1 MTKPSQHL
9 LITLLTCG
17 LLAIPF
23 AARADGDAAAR
34 KNPVSQGS
42 SVITEEALHAWFK
55 EQDKVLDEILV
66 RLSRIESL
74 VADIHQLLLRLPD
87 YGQAASAPPPVV
99 TRSAPAAQPAAAVPA
114 PTLTPTPGPVPTP
127 APVAVAKPGFLD
139 KWLPQLA
146 GASLLAL
153 LLLWWSRRR
162 ASRQIPSQETEL
174 TEEDVTDEEQISAVE
189 PHATEEQPAPQPVA
203 TEATTPSVAPAA
215 PPKPATPEPKPVT
228 PAPATAVKSAP
239 PLVAPALSSQSDQAL
254 ELAEIMLAMGLGSGA
269 AQTLAEQIQNEPKQA
284 LRHWLKLLE
293 IYRKNGQQEEF
304 ERSAEELRQHFN
316 VQPEDWKESADAYRG
331 IESFPHIAKRLT
343 ELWRTPD
350 CLIYMQNLLDD
361 NRGGA
366 RAGFPQT
373 VAEEL
378 LLLTGM
384 LKFADSPA

>member
-1 MTKPSQHL
+1 LTKPSQHL

-17 LLAIPF
+17 LLAVPF
-23 AARADGDAAAR
+23 AARAEGNTAAG
-34 KNPVSQGS
+34 KVPLSQGA
-42 SVITEEALHAWFK
+42 SVITEDALHAWFK

-74 VADIHQLLLRLPD
+74 VADIHQLLIRLPD
-87 YGQAASAPPPVV
+87 YGQTTSAPPPVV
-99 TRSAPAAQPAAAVPA
+99 ALSAPAAQPAASAPA
-114 PTLTPTPGPVPTP
+114 PAFDPTP
-127 APVAVAKPGFLD
+127 APVAEAKPGFLD

-146 GASLLAL
+146 GAGLLAL
-153 LLLWWSRRR
+153 LLFWWSRRR
-162 ASRQIPSQETEL
+162 ASRQMPAP
-174 TEEDVTDEEQISAVE
+174 DEFPEKNLGGDNHASTLE
-189 PHATEEQPAPQPVA
+189 SHATEEQPAHVLVTAPVA
-203 TEATTPSVAPAA
+203 AKPTADLLPKVALPAPDTEATVRSAPAF
-215 PPKPATPEPKPVT
+215 TT
-228 PAPATAVKSAP
+228 PAP
-239 PLVAPALSSQSDQAL
+239 SSQSDQAL

-316 VQPEDWKESADAYRG
+316 VQPEDWKAGAETYRG
-331 IESFPHIAKRLT
+331 LESFPHIAKRLT
-343 ELWRTPD
+343 DLWRKPD

-384 LKFADSPA
+384 LKSEDGPA

>member
-1 MTKPSQHL
+1 LTKPSQHL

-17 LLAIPF
+17 LLAVPL
-23 AARADGDAAAR
+23 AAHAEGNAAAG
-34 KNPVSQGS
+34 KTQATQGATG
-42 SVITEEALHAWFK
+42 ITEEALHAWFK

-74 VADIHQLLLRLPD
+74 VNDIHQLLIRLPD

-99 TRSAPAAQPAAAVPA
+99 ARSTPATKPAVSA
-114 PTLTPTPGPVPTP
+114 PTLAPAPIP
-127 APVAVAKPGFLD
+127 APVAEARPSFLD

-146 GASLLAL
+146 GAGLLAL
-153 LLLWWSRRR
+153 LLFWWSRRR
-162 ASRQIPSQETEL
+162 ASREIPSPETQL
-174 TEEDVTDEEQISAVE
+174 PEEDVTDEEQVSLVE
-189 PHATEEQPAPQPVA
+189 PHATEEQPTPQPVVA
-203 TEATTPSVAPAA
+203 TAAATAA
-215 PPKPATPEPKPVT
+215 PPKPAV
-228 PAPATAVKSAP
+228 PAPETAEKRSPA
-239 PLVAPALSSQSDQAL
+239 LVAPAISNQSDQAL

-269 AQTLAEQIQNEPKQA
+269 AQTLAEQIRNEPKQA

-316 VQPEDWKESADAYRG
+316 VQPEDWKAKADAYRG

-350 CLIYMQNLLDD
+350 CMVYMQNLLDD

-384 LKFADSPA
+384 LKSADSPA

>member
-17 LLAIPF
+17 LLAVPL
-23 AARADGDAAAR
+23 AAHAEGNAVAGKTQA
-34 KNPVSQGS
+34 SQGATG
-42 SVITEEALHAWFK
+42 ITEEALHAWFK

-74 VADIHQLLLRLPD
+74 VADIHQLLIRLPD

-99 TRSAPAAQPAAAVPA
+99 ARSAPATQPAASVPA
-114 PTLTPTPGPVPTP
+114 PVSVTPP
-127 APVAVAKPGFLD
+127 APVTEAKPSFLD

-146 GASLLAL
+146 GAGLLAL

-162 ASRQIPSQETEL
+162 ASREIPSPESEFP
-174 TEEDVTDEEQISAVE
+174 EEDVADEEQVSVVE
-189 PHATEEQPAPQPVA
+189 PHATEERPAPQPVVA
-203 TEATTPSVAPAA
+203 TAPAPTVAPAA
-215 PPKPATPEPKPVT
+215 PPIVAA
-228 PAPATAVKSAP
+228 PAPETAVKSSPAV
-239 PLVAPALSSQSDQAL
+239 VAPALVAPVISSQSDQAL

-316 VQPEDWKESADAYRG
+316 VQPEDWKASADAYRG

-384 LKFADSPA
+384 LKSTNGPA

>member
-1 MTKPSQHL
+1 MTKLSQHL

-17 LLAIPF
+17 LLAVPLV
-23 AARADGDAAAR
+23 ARAEGNTAAG
-34 KNPVSQGS
+34 KVPLSQVA
-42 SVITEEALHAWFK
+42 SVITEDALHAWFK

-74 VADIHQLLLRLPD
+74 VADIHQLLIRLPD

-99 TRSAPAAQPAAAVPA
+99 ARSTPAAQQPVALAPA
-114 PTLTPTPGPVPTP
+114 PASTPSP
-127 APVAVAKPGFLD
+127 APLAETNPGFLN

-146 GASLLAL
+146 GAGLLAL
-153 LLLWWSRRR
+153 LLFWWSRRR
-162 ASRQIPSQETEL
+162 ASRQMPSPDEL
-174 TEEDVTDEEQISAVE
+174 PEEDLEGDDQASALE
-189 PHATEEQPAPQPVA
+189 PHATEEQPAPVLVTAPV
-203 TEATTPSVAPAA
+203 VAEPAA
-215 PPKPATPEPKPVT
+215 DLLPKVAIPVPDT
-228 PAPATAVKSAP
+228 NTTVKSAP
-239 PLVAPALSSQSDQAL
+239 AFATPAPSNQSDQAL

-316 VQPEDWKESADAYRG
+316 VQPEDWKTVVETYRG
-331 IESFPHIAKRLT
+331 LESFPHIAKRLT
-343 ELWRTPD
+343 ELWRKPD
-350 CLIYMQNLLDD
+350 CLVYMQNLLDD

-384 LKFADSPA
+384 LKSEDGPA

>member
-17 LLAIPF
+17 LLAVPL
-23 AARADGDAAAR
+23 AAHAEGYAAAG
-34 KNPVSQGS
+34 KTQATQGATG
-42 SVITEEALHAWFK
+42 ITEEALHAWFK

-74 VADIHQLLLRLPD
+74 VNDIHQLLIRLPD

-99 TRSAPAAQPAAAVPA
+99 ARSTPATQPAASAPKPA
-114 PTLTPTPGPVPTP
+114 PAPTP
-127 APVAVAKPGFLD
+127 APVAEAKPSFLD

-146 GASLLAL
+146 GAGLLAL
-153 LLLWWSRRR
+153 LLFWWSRRR
-162 ASRQIPSQETEL
+162 ASREIPSPETQL
-174 TEEDVTDEEQISAVE
+174 PEEDVTDEEQVSLVE
-189 PHATEEQPAPQPVA
+189 PHVTEEQPAPQPVVAAAAA
-203 TEATTPSVAPAA
+203 TAA
-215 PPKPATPEPKPVT
+215 PPKPAVPVPEAAEKPS
-228 PAPATAVKSAP
+228 PA
-239 PLVAPALSSQSDQAL
+239 LVAPAISNQSDQAL

-269 AQTLAEQIQNEPKQA
+269 AQTLAEQIRNEPKQA

-316 VQPEDWKESADAYRG
+316 VQPEDWKAKADAYRG

-350 CLIYMQNLLDD
+350 CMVYMQNLLDD

-384 LKFADSPA
+384 LKSADSPE

>member
-1 MTKPSQHL
+1 LTKPSQQL

-17 LLAIPF
+17 LLAVPF
-23 AARADGDAAAR
+23 AARADGDAATR
-34 KNPVSQGS
+34 KTPVSQGA

-99 TRSAPAAQPAAAVPA
+99 TRSTPAPQPAASVQEPPASVP
-114 PTLTPTPGPVPTP
+114 PP
-127 APVAVAKPGFLD
+127 APVAEAKPSFLD

-146 GASLLAL
+146 GAGLLAL
-153 LLLWWSRRR
+153 LLYWWSRRR
-162 ASRQIPSQETEL
+162 ASREIPSPESEL
-174 TEEDVTDEEQISAVE
+174 PEEDVEEQVSVVE
-189 PHATEEQPAPQPVA
+189 PHATEERPAPQPVVA
-203 TEATTPSVAPAA
+203 TAPAPTVAPAA
-215 PPKPATPEPKPVT
+215 PPKPAV
-228 PAPATAVKSAP
+228 PAPETAVKRSPA
-239 PLVAPALSSQSDQAL
+239 LVAPAISNQSDQAL

-269 AQTLAEQIQNEPKQA
+269 AQTLAEQIRNEPKQA

-316 VQPEDWKESADAYRG
+316 VQPEDWKASADAYRG

-343 ELWRTPD
+343 DLWRTPD

-384 LKFADSPA
+384 LKSADSPA